1 MTQLMAELTR
11 LTASSQSLIH
21 LILVSNPG
29 IVMMSGVVLSTI
41 SGQYVITAKLNLKTP
56 KTSPTI
62 SNLRSYT
69 DYKAS
74 EFPKDISR
82 TPSGIRGGDTIDDVS
97 DRVGTFNDL
106 FLSVLDKHASMK
118 QH

>member
-1 MTQLMAELTR
+1 MTALMTDPTR
-11 LTASSQSLIH
+11 VTASSQSLID
-21 LILVSNPG
+21 LIIVSNPD
-29 IVMMSGVVLSTI
+29 IVIKSGVMLSTI

-82 TPSGIRGGDTIDDVS
+82 TPSGIRW
-97 DRVGTFNDL
+97 RYYR
-106 FLSVLDKHASMK
+106 
-118 QH
+118 